1 VGTADFRGVDA
12 ALGNLGHKSSRGG
25 GKTVGR
31 ETKFGL
37 LVGVVFIVLFG
48 VILSSRAGSTAQ
60 DHASLPVGESQLH
73 QKFSMTDRRTDVP
86 YTLVVPPPSEV
97 TVSVEP
103 TEERL
108 PAPEEAPVEKAPV
121 VEPPVEVGMVA
132 FGPAGPAEPPPAD
145 TPDARRNVAPKE
157 PPAAPPPS
165 PGRSVHKVARGDTL
179 TSIARQ
185 YFGKEGEGLWK
196 KIHEANKDTIRDVNR
211 LVVGQELVIPGLP
224 ADTVPRKEPAREVAP
239 DTAVAKTGQGDVPSV
254 TADDLGSMLGGQSDL
269 VEHKAKPPATYT
281 VKAGDTF
288 RKIAT
293 ERYGD
298 AKLARLLILKNK
310 HLVPDERKLM
320 VGQRIVLLEGVP
332 AIPAADMAV
341 AKR

>member
-1 VGTADFRGVDA
+1 M
-12 ALGNLGHKSSRGG
+12 
-25 GKTVGR
+25 GR

-73 QKFSMTDRRTDVP
+73 QRFSMTDRRTDAP
-86 YTLVVPPPSEV
+86 YTLVVPPPPSEV

-103 TEERL
+103 KEERL
-108 PAPEEAPVEKAPV
+108 PAPAETPAEKAPV
-121 VEPPVEVGMVA
+121 VEPPVEIGTVA
-132 FGPAGPAEPPPAD
+132 FGPAAPAEPPPAD
-145 TPDARRNVAPKE
+145 VPDARRHVSPPD
-157 PPAAPPPS
+157 PPAAPPSS

-196 KIHEANKDTIRDVNR
+196 KIHEANKDAIRDVNR

-224 ADTVPRKEPAREVAP
+224 ADTGPRKEPAREIAP

-254 TADDLGSMLGGQSDL
+254 TSDDLGRMLGAQSDL
-269 VEHKAKPPATYT
+269 VEHKAKPPVTYT

-298 AKLARLLILKNK
+298 VKLARLLILKNK
-310 HLVPDERKLM
+310 HLVPDERKLA
-320 VGQRIVLLEGVP
+320 VGQRIVLLDGVP
-332 AIPAADMAV
+332 ALPAADMAV